1 MMLSNYGKV
10 DPHMTVTLPQ
20 CVRLSPKH
28 NITKLSIVVYLQW
41 SINPILEKA
50 PTDSWSSTPS
60 GDLFPRELWVNVYLG
75 REKT

>member
-28 NITKLSIVVYLQW
+28 NSLLTMEHKSYFGEGTNRQ
-41 SINPILEKA
+41 LEFYSK
-50 PTDSWSSTPS
+50 W
-60 GDLFPRELWVNVYLG
+60 
-75 REKT
+75 